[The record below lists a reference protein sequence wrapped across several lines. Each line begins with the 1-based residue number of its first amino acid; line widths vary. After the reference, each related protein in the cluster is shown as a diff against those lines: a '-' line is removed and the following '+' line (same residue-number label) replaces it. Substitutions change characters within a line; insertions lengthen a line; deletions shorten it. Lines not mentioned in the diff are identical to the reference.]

1 MNKVETRRD
10 SFELVYTL
18 WVQLYDTQGKYLYI
32 LICCLHYSNLSTAR
46 NLLYR
51 LFKIQDIFFIS
62 LSLTFSTSSLFRRKV
77 RGDINP
83 GWPMQ
88 TYIVLLLFI
97 FFCAIKIVFIF
108 GRFSCFNFHYS
119 VQNAASYTV
128 THCKA
133 LILWTIL
140 EIFQNKVK
148 FTIIRCQICG
158 SCWDVLQK
166 FWYKGAWLL
175 EAEVDG

>member
-1 MNKVETRRD
+1 MNWFILNEYNCTTLRVNIYIFIFAVCTTAIYRRPEICYID
-10 SFELVYTL
+10 S
-18 WVQLYDTQGKYLYI
+18 
-32 LICCLHYSNLSTAR
+32 SR
-46 NLLYR
+46 
-51 LFKIQDIFFIS
+51 FKIFFLFLYHWRFLHPACLEERWEVTLTQDDQCERV
-62 LSLTFSTSSLFRRKV
+62 STL
-77 RGDINP
+77 
-83 GWPMQ
+83 
-88 TYIVLLLFI
+88 
-97 FFCAIKIVFIF
+97 FFCAIKIIFIY
-108 GRFSCFNFHYS
+108 GRFSCFKFHYS
-119 VQNAASYTV
+119 VQNAATYTV
-128 THCKA
+128 THYKA